1 MLPLT
6 IVTGFLGSGKT
17 TLIGRLLR
25 HPGFR
30 RTAVIVSEFGEI
42 GLDHELIA
50 SSDDT
55 IMTLGSGCVCC
66 AMQTDLSR
74 TIMDL
79 FERRRH
85 GLVEYDRVLLE
96 TSGLSD
102 PGPVL
107 LGLMRDPA
115 VQETHQIPYV
125 VALVDAVNGEHTL
138 RNHAEAC
145 RQVIFSDAIVISKT
159 DVQAASRAL
168 LRRIDALNPT
178 ARLTS
183 TTTLEPD
190 EVFGLPSFEA
200 VTSRLDRAVPARGH
214 GDVVTSTIIRDHP
227 LPALVLSL
235 LLPALSEHCGE
246 RLLRLK
252 GLIAVEEM
260 PGRPAMIHGVRH
272 VFAPAEFLDR
282 WPSED
287 HRTRIVVITNDV
299 PRYFAARLLDAIEE
313 EVRDAYAASGSP
325 KADAPA
331 LVRPTH

>member
-6 IVTGFLGSGKT
+6 IVSGFLGSGKT
-17 TLIGRLLR
+17 TLIARLLR

-55 IMTLGSGCVCC
+55 IMTLSSGCVCC

-79 FERRRH
+79 FERRQH
-85 GLVEYDRVLLE
+85 GLIEYDRVLIE

-107 LGLMRDPA
+107 LGLMRDTA
-115 VQETHQIPYV
+115 VQQTHQMPYLL
-125 VALVDAVNGEHTL
+125 ALVDAVHGERTL
-138 RNHAEAC
+138 LDHVEA
-145 RQVIFSDAIVISKT
+145 RQQVIFSDAIVMSKT
-159 DVQAASRAL
+159 DVQAASQAL
-168 LRRIDALNPT
+168 LRQIDALNPA
-178 ARLTS
+178 ARLTA
-183 TTTLEPD
+183 TATLEPD

-200 VTSRLDRAVPARGH
+200 ATSRLDRAVPARGH
-214 GDVVTSTIIRDHP
+214 GDVVTSTITRDHP

-252 GLIAVEEM
+252 GLVAVEEM

-272 VFAPAEFLDR
+272 AFAPVEFLDR

-287 HRTRIVVITNDV
+287 HQTRIVLITYGL
-299 PRYFAARLLDAIEE
+299 PRYFADRLLDAIEE
-313 EVRDAYAASGSP
+313 EVRDAYAGSGS
-325 KADAPA
+325 
-331 LVRPTH
+331 